1 MSQPET
7 APAKHT
13 ILIVDDHSLLSSG
26 LCLLLNAEPDLEVI
40 GQAAD
45 LEAALRATELLQ
57 PEIIL
62 LDISLPQGNSLDFL
76 PRFQQGAPAAKI
88 LMLTMHEDGG
98 YLQKALSLGA
108 MGYVLKR
115 ALDQDLLYA
124 IRSVL
129 RGEIYVQPAMVKQLM
144 AAKSDQESEPSPAA
158 RAANAGK
165 LLWSSLSERER
176 EVITG
181 VALGFTSKELGEKHF
196 ISEKTVAT
204 YRSRAMTKL
213 GLASKSELVELVLRL
228 GIPQQPL

>member
-1 MSQPET
+1 MSQNQT
-7 APAKHT
+7 QPAKHT

-26 LCLLLNAEPDLEVI
+26 LCLLLNAEHDLEVV

-45 LEAALRATELLQ
+45 LEAAMREAERLQ

-76 PRFQQGAPAAKI
+76 PRFRQGAPSAKI
-88 LMLTMHEDGG
+88 LMLTMHEDIG

-129 RGEIYVQPAMVKQLM
+129 RGEIYVQPAMVKHLM
-144 AAKSDQESEPSPAA
+144 TTENRPSSEPSSPAA
-158 RAANAGK
+158 AGDPGK

-181 VALGFTSKELGEKHF
+181 VALGFTSKELGEKYF
-196 ISEKTVAT
+196 ISEKTIAT

-228 GIPQQPL
+228 GIPQQPM

>member
-1 MSQPET
+1 MSQNET
-7 APAKHT
+7 QPAKHT
-13 ILIVDDHSLLSSG
+13 IFIVDDHSLLSSG
-26 LCLLLNAEPDLEVI
+26 LCLLLNAEADLEVV

-45 LEAALRATELLQ
+45 LEAAMRETERLQ

-76 PRFQQGAPAAKI
+76 PRFRQGAPTTKI
-88 LMLTMHEDGG
+88 IMLTMHEDSG

-108 MGYVLKR
+108 VGYVLKR

-129 RGEIYVQPAMVKQLM
+129 RGEIYVQPAMVKHLM
-144 AAKSDQESEPSPAA
+144 TIESTQGAEQSPAA
-158 RAANAGK
+158 RAASAGQ

-181 VALGFTSKELGEKHF
+181 VALGFTSKELGEKYF
-196 ISEKTVAT
+196 ISEKTIAT

-228 GIPQQPL
+228 GIPHQPL

>member
-1 MSQPET
+1 MTQNTPP
-7 APAKHT
+7 PAKHT
-13 ILIVDDHSLLSSG
+13 ILIVDDHSLLTSG
-26 LCLLLNAEPDLEVI
+26 LCLLLNAEHDLEVI

-45 LEAALRATELLQ
+45 LETALRDSERLQ

-62 LDISLPQGNSLDFL
+62 LDITLPQGNSLDFL
-76 PRFQQGAPAAKI
+76 PRFRQGAPAAKI
-88 LMLTMHEDGG
+88 LMLTMHEDSG

-129 RGEIYVQPAMVKQLM
+129 RDEIYVQPAMVKQLM
-144 AAKSDQESEPSPAA
+144 AGGGQGSEQSPAT
-158 RAANAGK
+158 RKDDAGK

-181 VALGFTSKELGEKHF
+181 VALGFTSKELGEKYF
-196 ISEKTVAT
+196 ISEKTIAT

-228 GIPQQPL
+228 GIPQQPM

>member
-1 MSQPET
+1 MSQAATP
-7 APAKHT
+7 PAKHSVY
-13 ILIVDDHSLLSSG
+13 IVDDHSLLSSG
-26 LCLLLNAEPDLEVI
+26 LCLLLNAEQDLKVV

-45 LEAALRATELLQ
+45 LEEGLRETERLQ

-76 PRFQQGAPAAKI
+76 PRFRQGAPSTKI
-88 LMLTMHEDGG
+88 IMLTMHEDSG

-108 MGYVLKR
+108 LGYVLKR

-129 RGEIYVQPAMVKQLM
+129 RGEIYLQPAMVKHLM
-144 AAKSDQESEPSPAA
+144 TTESALGGDQSPAA
-158 RAANAGK
+158 RAANAGQ

-213 GLASKSELVELVLRL
+213 GLTSKSELVELVLRL
-228 GIPQQPL
+228 GIPNKPV

>member
-1 MSQPET
+1 VSQNQSQS
-7 APAKHT
+7 AKHT

-26 LCLLLNAEPDLEVI
+26 LCLLLNAERDLEVV

-45 LEAALRATELLQ
+45 LEAAMREAERLQ

-76 PRFQQGAPAAKI
+76 PSFRQGAPGAKI
-88 LMLTMHEDGG
+88 IMLTMHEESG
-98 YLQKALSLGA
+98 YLQKALSQGA
-108 MGYVLKR
+108 VGYVLKR

-129 RGEIYVQPAMVKQLM
+129 RGEIYVQPAMVKHLM
-144 AAKSDQESEPSPAA
+144 ATESTHGAEQSPTA
-158 RAANAGK
+158 RAAKAGQQ
-165 LLWSSLSERER
+165 LWSSLSERER

-181 VALGFTSKELGEKHF
+181 VALGFTSKELGEKYF
-196 ISEKTVAT
+196 ISEKTIAT

-213 GLASKSELVELVLRL
+213 GLSSKSELVELVMRL
-228 GIPQQPL
+228 GIPHQPL